1 MTELNAAA
9 VFLRQLNGDLA
20 GLAAGALPSLVQVR
34 SEMRG
39 VGAGTIW
46 HADGL
51 VITNAHVVR
60 SRRGPAGPAKLS
72 VRLHDGRTAP
82 AQLLACDDENDLAA
96 LRVELDGLPA
106 VSLGDAR
113 RLRPGDWVLAL
124 GHPWGVVGAATAG
137 VVITCGSGLSDLGLD
152 EREFIAASLH
162 LRPGHS
168 GGPLVDAAG
177 RLVGVN
183 TMMNGPD
190 VGVAVP
196 VHVAVAFLKRALGR
210 PAQAAA

>member
-1 MTELNAAA
+1 MGASA
-9 VFLRQLNGDLA
+9 FLRQLNGDLA

-34 SEMRG
+34 SEGRG

-51 VITNAHVVR
+51 VVTNAHVVR
-60 SRRGPAGPAKLS
+60 SRRGPAKLN
-72 VRLHDGRTAP
+72 VLLHDGRTAP
-82 AQLLACDDENDLAA
+82 ARLLAWDDESDLAA
-96 LRVELDGLPA
+96 LQVELDGLPA
-106 VSLGDAR
+106 AALGDAR

-124 GHPWGVVGAATAG
+124 GHPWGVAGAATAG
-137 VVITCGSGLSDLGLD
+137 VVIQCGPGLADLAAGG
-152 EREFIAASLH
+152 REFVAASLH

-168 GGPLVDAAG
+168 GGPLLDAEG

-183 TMMNGPD
+183 SMMNGPD

-196 VHVAVAFLKRALGR
+196 AHVAVAFLKRALGR